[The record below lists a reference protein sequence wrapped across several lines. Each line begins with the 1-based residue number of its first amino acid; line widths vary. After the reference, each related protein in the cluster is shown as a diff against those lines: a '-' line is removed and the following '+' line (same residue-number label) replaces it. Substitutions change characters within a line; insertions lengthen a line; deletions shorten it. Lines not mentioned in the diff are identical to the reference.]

1 MLLESVKRKKI
12 NMFVLKSGYTPYTL
26 IPLTPEGGIKKKQM
40 IPFNFIH
47 LPPQFLT
54 GTNSGVITGN

>member
-40 IPFNFIH
+40 AEKKWKLLISTLVKF
-47 LPPQFLT
+47 
-54 GTNSGVITGN
+54 